1 MNDNSL
7 TLRPHDMKLYILT
20 YKTYYMDARWTKT
33 AYIVSVAK
41 ITSIPS

>member
-7 TLRPHDMKLYILT
+7 TLRPNGMKLCRLA